1 MNIDSVSAA
10 VASSPT
16 TRGTPPQAPPR
27 EAAPAEAGRTA
38 TERSSQVQAKQSQQ
52 ADNGENG
59 NQPTRDEVEDAVS
72 RLSRFVAPNQSE
84 INFSVDE
91 SSGIRVV
98 KIVDRNSNEVIR
110 QMPSEEAVALAR
122 ALDKLQGLLIKD
134 KA

>member
-1 MNIDSVSAA
+1 MNIESMNQAGAARSVSVEVQQSASRQAA
-10 VASSPT
+10 AQPVRSP
-16 TRGTPPQAPPR
+16 GQDSAVQPQ
-27 EAAPAEAGRTA
+27 
-38 TERSSQVQAKQSQQ
+38 KQ
-52 ADNGENG
+52 ENG
-59 NQPTRDEVEDAVS
+59 NNPSPSREEVDQAVK
-72 RLSRFVAPNQSE
+72 RLTDFVSPNQAE

>member
-1 MNIDSVSAA
+1 MNIEAMNPASANRSVAA
-10 VASSPT
+10 EM
-16 TRGTPPQAPPR
+16 PQ
-27 EAAPAEAGRTA
+27 TA
-38 TERSSQVQAKQSQQ
+38 TRQASAQQTRSLGQENSVQSQKQ
-52 ADNGENG
+52 ENSS
-59 NQPTRDEVEDAVS
+59 NQPPSREEVDKAVQ
-72 RLSRFVAPNQSE
+72 RLTDFVRPNQAE

>member
-1 MNIDSVSAA
+1 MNIDSVNTGTVSPPPARSEMPQGSPRNAVPAA
-10 VASSPT
+10 STSTNNERAIT
-16 TRGTPPQAPPR
+16 TRNEQDQ
-27 EAAPAEAGRTA
+27 RT
-38 TERSSQVQAKQSQQ
+38 
-52 ADNGENG
+52 DNGQNA
-59 NQPTRDEVEDAVS
+59 PSRDEVEGAVS
-72 RLSRFVAPNQSE
+72 RLSKFVAPNQSE

-98 KIVDRNSNEVIR
+98 KIIDRNSNEVIR

>member
-1 MNIDSVSAA
+1 MNIDSVNTGTVSPPPARSEMPQGSPRNAVHAA
-10 VASSPT
+10 STSTNNERAIT
-16 TRGTPPQAPPR
+16 TRNEQDQ
-27 EAAPAEAGRTA
+27 RT
-38 TERSSQVQAKQSQQ
+38 
-52 ADNGENG
+52 DNGQNA
-59 NQPTRDEVEDAVS
+59 PSRDEVEGAVS
-72 RLSRFVAPNQSE
+72 RLSKFVAPNQSE

-98 KIVDRNSNEVIR
+98 KIIDRNSNEVIR

>member
-1 MNIDSVSAA
+1 MSIESISVSGTAA
-10 VASSPT
+10 QRTENLPQTARATAQVKNGGQGPLQTSAANAPRREDSSTQPGQPS
-16 TRGTPPQAPPR
+16 RQDVD
-27 EAAPAEAGRTA
+27 EAVNRLT
-38 TERSSQVQAKQSQQ
+38 
-52 ADNGENG
+52 DF
-59 NQPTRDEVEDAVS
+59 VS
-72 RLSRFVAPNQSE
+72 ANQSE

>member
-1 MNIDSVSAA
+1 MNIESIAAGSAPQRTVTTDSSQQAARQAAVQAKSPVASESATA
-10 VASSPT
+10 VASNRQVPT
-16 TRGTPPQAPPR
+16 NDEKRQDFNR
-27 EAAPAEAGRTA
+27 EDVDNAVKKIAE
-38 TERSSQVQAKQSQQ
+38 
-52 ADNGENG
+52 
-59 NQPTRDEVEDAVS
+59 
-72 RLSRFVAPNQSE
+72 FVAPNQSD

-98 KIVDRNSNEVIR
+98 KIIDRNSSEVIR

>member
-16 TRGTPPQAPPR
+16 TRGAPTQPPR

-38 TERSSQVQAKQSQQ
+38 TERSSQVQVKQSQP
-52 ADNGENG
+52 ADNGQNG

>member
-1 MNIDSVSAA
+1 MNIESMNQAGAPRSVSVEVQPPASRQAA
-10 VASSPT
+10 TQQIRSP
-16 TRGTPPQAPPR
+16 GQDSA
-27 EAAPAEAGRTA
+27 
-38 TERSSQVQAKQSQQ
+38 VQSQKQ
-52 ADNGENG
+52 DNGNNPSPSRE
-59 NQPTRDEVEDAVS
+59 EVDQAVK
-72 RLSRFVAPNQSE
+72 RLTDFVSPNQAE

>member
-1 MNIDSVSAA
+1 MNIDSVNTVAASSPPTRSEAPRGTARDAIPASAPASANSGRA
-10 VASSPT
+10 VASQSEQAQQT
-16 TRGTPPQAPPR
+16 DSGSNTP
-27 EAAPAEAGRTA
+27 
-38 TERSSQVQAKQSQQ
+38 S
-52 ADNGENG
+52 
-59 NQPTRDEVEDAVS
+59 RDEVEGAVS

-98 KIVDRNSNEVIR
+98 KIIDRNSNEVIR

>member
-16 TRGTPPQAPPR
+16 TRGTPTQPPR

-38 TERSSQVQAKQSQQ
+38 TERSSQVQVKQSQP
-52 ADNGENG
+52 AENGQNG

-72 RLSRFVAPNQSE
+72 RLSGFVAPNQSE